1 MKIMK
6 ENPGHTER
14 YIGRLAPPKLLLEML
29 NAFKTLI
36 TEQAPP
42 PLLQERGPGGEVER
56 SSGGEVKKGPG
67 GILLI
72 RITARKLPQ
81 PLRTHA
87 RMVTPCAMHA
97 LPRWSRMMKGWLMGW
112 WWDISLVA

>member
-42 PLLQERGPGGEVER
+42 P
-56 SSGGEVKKGPG
+56 
-67 GILLI
+67 
-72 RITARKLPQ
+72 
-81 PLRTHA
+81 
-87 RMVTPCAMHA
+87 HA
-97 LPRWSRMMKGWLMGW
+97 LPRWSRMMKG
-112 WWDISLVA
+112 